1 MMDKINKSTEELDEL
16 IDRNKNGA
24 IVKELLDKLN
34 EIIDW
39 INEQ

>member
-1 MMDKINKSTEELDEL
+1 MMDKINKSTEELEEL

-24 IVKELLDKLN
+24 MVKELLDKLN

-39 INEQ
+39 INE